1 MNIMANDTTK
11 TRTPSRETVLKRE
24 FNAMKKELPMI
35 ERQIETL
42 RSAETKINELT
53 ARHEEILNRLPI
65 VKSEL
70 ITEMG
75 LD

>member
-1 MNIMANDTTK
+1 MPNDTTK

-35 ERQIETL
+35 ERQIEAL
-42 RSAETKINELT
+42 KSAENKIAELT
-53 ARHEEILNRLPI
+53 SRHQEILNRLPI

-70 ITEMG
+70 IAEMG

>member
-1 MNIMANDTTK
+1 MPNDTTK
-11 TRTPSRETVLKRE
+11 KTRQPSRETVLKRE

-35 ERQIETL
+35 ERQIEAL
-42 RSAETKINELT
+42 KSAENKIAELT
-53 ARHEEILNRLPI
+53 SRHQEILNRLPI

-70 ITEMG
+70 IAEMG

>member
-1 MNIMANDTTK
+1 MPNDTTK
-11 TRTPSRETVLKRE
+11 KTRQPSRETILKRE
-24 FNAMKKELPMI
+24 FNIMKKELPMI
-35 ERQIETL
+35 EKQIEAL
-42 RSAETKINELT
+42 RSAETKIAELT
-53 ARHEEILNRLPI
+53 TRHEAIINRLPI

>member
-1 MNIMANDTTK
+1 MTNDTTK
-11 TRTPSRETVLKRE
+11 KARQPSRETVLKRE

-35 ERQIETL
+35 ERQIEAL
-42 RSAETKINELT
+42 RSAETKIAQLT
-53 ARHEEILNRLPI
+53 ARHEEIINRLPI

>member
-1 MNIMANDTTK
+1 MANDTTK